1 MCVISWVQSCY
12 PLRCVC
18 VRGYR
23 AVTSLG
29 PSLPSCGLDTNQ
41 PQVKEKTFE
50 TISMHT
56 ELYQLFCDKWRL
68 LTCPDLQPPQPPT
81 PTHHWSTGRHTR
93 RMQCTPSCTSSSVP
107 SVFRP
112 PALTSNHPNHPNQHT
127 NQPQVKEKTHE
138 TIGVHTELYQLFSDK
153 WRSLLG
159 RCSSNYISD
168 AKLGQLLKQWAGEDD
183 KQENKGETEDMSKL
197 LTVLNEVTEMG
208 PRALECLH
216 ANFRIRVSN
225 PCFHCSWMRRTSKQ
239 S

>member
-1 MCVISWVQSCY
+1 MRDFVGTELLPSQVCVCTWVQSCCILV
-12 PLRCVC
+12 PESALLWIGHQPTTSQGEDLRS
-18 VRGYR
+18 
-23 AVTSLG
+23 A
-29 PSLPSCGLDTNQ
+29 
-41 PQVKEKTFE
+41 
-50 TISMHT
+50 
-56 ELYQLFCDKWRL
+56 
-68 LTCPDLQPPQPPT
+68 
-81 PTHHWSTGRHTR
+81 
-93 RMQCTPSCTSSSVP
+93 CTPGCASSSVT
-107 SVFRP
+107 SGARP

-208 PRALECLH
+208 PRALECMH
-216 ANFRIRVSN
+216 SNFKIRVSN
-225 PCFHCSWMRRTSKQ
+225 PFFIAEDLDEEDLKTVLMECLEDALIVLPVVK
-239 S
+239 